1 MYDVFFLILIKRTCK
16 VTTEVRITIRVKILN
31 LYSRRWLFFI
41 SGIAG
46 HENIDMI
53 LNHLQKFN
61 PTQRFRPAL
70 SLGGSFANL
79 RTMMSKAGRWEP
91 RWKLKMMNSSA
102 TNIRQLMY
110 IYVYL
115 YYMYIY
121 IYIYILCTSF
131 VKTCTRRCLVSMSIT
146 L

>member
-1 MYDVFFLILIKRTCK
+1 MLRLLVWSAVDRSQFSHNKNIAKIYEFAVVRKPFKSFCISVCPECMMFFFLILIKRTCK

-79 RTMMSKAGRWEP
+79 RTMMSKAGR
-91 RWKLKMMNSSA
+91 
-102 TNIRQLMY
+102 
-110 IYVYL
+110 
-115 YYMYIY
+115 
-121 IYIYILCTSF
+121 
-131 VKTCTRRCLVSMSIT
+131 
-146 L
+146 